1 MGIGMCAIYT
11 AIPPPSREEQVR
23 LAKQNEGEQ
32 WVRHRKTIGRR
43 AMLELVSLI
52 SPPSRTALAKTL
64 FERDLWGFLT
74 PAASRGNH
82 SAALAKAH
90 DDIAVPFPLWP
101 ESTLFAC
108 LVGAEPAEYL
118 GNNLAMLPP
127 DLVSLAIPMFERYE
141 GYEVVYVLNE
151 FFRAAAEREDAIL
164 LHWDHR

>member
-1 MGIGMCAIYT
+1 MQI
-11 AIPPPSREEQVR
+11 RRLFKQV
-23 LAKQNEGEQ
+23 L
-32 WVRHRKTIGRR
+32 H
-43 AMLELVSLI
+43 
-52 SPPSRTALAKTL
+52 TL
-64 FERDLWGFLT
+64 LPLFLLT
-74 PAASRGNH
+74 VAFNASAWPNKPIH
-82 SAALAKAH
+82 
-90 DDIAVPFPLWP
+90 IIVPFPLWP

-127 DLVSLAIPMFERYE
+127 DLVSLAIPMFEKYE

>member
-1 MGIGMCAIYT
+1 MCAIYT
-11 AIPPPSREEQVR
+11 AIPPPSPEEKVV
-23 LAKQNEGEQ
+23 LAKRNESEQ
-32 WVRHRKTIGRR
+32 WVKHRKTIGRR
-43 AMLELVSLI
+43 AMLELVSLV
-52 SPPSRTALAKTL
+52 SPPARKDLAKTI

-82 SAALAKAH
+82 GAALAKTH
-90 DDIAVPFPLWP
+90 EDIAVPFPLWP

-108 LVGAEPAEYL
+108 LCGAEPAEYL

-127 DLVSLAIPMFERYE
+127 DLVSLAIPMFEKFE

-151 FFRAAAEREDAIL
+151 FLRSAEQREDAVL